1 MTPQLQATLK
11 RLPDR
16 PGVYL
21 LKNERGD
28 VLYVGKAQSLR
39 GRVRSYWQ
47 KQAPPR
53 ALGDVHRIREV
64 IDRVADVE
72 YTLTDSVSEAL
83 LLEANLIK
91 RFRPRFNVR
100 LKDDKSY
107 PYIKI
112 TLADDFPRIER
123 TRKLVNDGSR
133 YFGPYASASSVD
145 ESMNLVRRLFP
156 FRTCTIDIRDGQRA
170 LQRPCLLYHIKRCQG
185 PCIEA
190 ISKADYRADIEQV
203 ELFLEGR
210 QEVVVRALRREMA
223 AAADQTEY
231 ERAANLR
238 DKIRAIERT
247 MESQKM
253 AAFARTELD
262 LFGMA
267 RQDGQAATQLF
278 AIRNG
283 KMIGRD
289 VYLVDAT
296 RETADEEVLGSFLAQ
311 YYARASSIPR
321 EVYVPFLPPDAADIE
336 AFLTDKRG
344 SHVRLH
350 VPQRGERREL
360 MALAARNAGE
370 TLAREQARWLADQGK
385 TLAALE
391 QLAEALNLAGP
402 PMRIECYDISNFQGA
417 ESVGSMVVFEEGKP
431 RSGEYRRFRI
441 KGVQG
446 PNDFASHQEVL
457 RRRFR
462 LTKTGDEGSDEERRW
477 AMPDIVIV
485 DGGKGQV
492 SAAKEVLDELGL
504 HDLPLA
510 GLAKEREELF
520 LPGRSDPIL
529 LPPTSSALYLVQRL
543 RDEAHRFAITYHR
556 DLRAKRSVRS
566 AFDDLPGRGA
576 EAQARA
582 AQGVRIGEAGPRRAG
597 GTDRSR
603 SRDLARPRRA
613 DQGHARGV
621 DAGSGGPGG
630 FRVTSRFVRRAG
642 PILIILI
649 GLAALFI
656 DFFPNAAIPGGDPDA
671 GGWRELQTKLGL
683 DLEGGLRVEYLAQEI
698 DGVKP
703 DAGALGVIRD
713 IVEDRVNT
721 TGVSEP
727 VVQTQGA
734 DRIVVELPGVTNPD
748 AIRRL
753 VGQTGRL
760 DFVPLGSTQMTEGQ
774 AIDLEHLPAAV
785 PRERGVERVDRP
797 GPDGRVDRQLPA
809 QGHRREAVRRLHARP
824 HRRVLRDRPRRQG
837 RVGAA
842 DQLVDPRRSG
852 PDRGRR
858 PRRVPGQ

>member
-1 MTPQLQATLK
+1 MTPELAATLK

-21 LKNERGD
+21 LKDARGD

-39 GRVRSYWQ
+39 DRVRSYWQ
-47 KQAPPR
+47 KQTPV
-53 ALGDVHRIREV
+53 GEIHRIRSV
-64 IDRVADVE
+64 IDRVVDLEVTE
-72 YTLTDSVSEAL
+72 VDSVSEAL

-91 RFRPRFNVR
+91 RYKPRFNVR

-107 PYIKI
+107 PYIKV

-156 FRTCTIDIRDGQRA
+156 FRTCTIDIQEGQRA
-170 LQRPCLLYHIKRCQG
+170 LQRPCLLFHIKRCQG

-190 ISKADYRADIEQV
+190 IDKAAYRADIAQV

-210 QEVVVRALRREMA
+210 QETLVKALHGEMA
-223 AAADQTEY
+223 AAAERTEY
-231 ERAANLR
+231 ERAAVLR

-262 LFGMA
+262 LVGMA
-267 RQDGQAATQLF
+267 RHDNQAAMNLF
-278 AIRNG
+278 VIRDG

-289 VYLVDAT
+289 VYLLDAA
-296 RETADEEVLGSFLAQ
+296 REATDEEVMTSFLEQ
-311 YYARASSIPR
+311 YYVRATSIPR
-321 EVYVPFLPPDAADIE
+321 EVYVPSAIDDSSALE
-336 AFLTDKRG
+336 AFLAGRRAG
-344 SHVRLH
+344 PVHLR
-350 VPQRGERREL
+350 VPQRGEKRQL
-360 MALAARNAGE
+360 MDLATRNAAE
-370 TLAREQARWLADQGK
+370 HLAREGARWLADQGK

-391 QLAEALNLAGP
+391 QLAEALGLPGP
-402 PMRIECYDISNFQGA
+402 PVRIECYDISNFQGA
-417 ESVGSMVVFEEGKP
+417 ESVGSMVVFEDGRP

-441 KGVQG
+441 RTVEG

-566 AFDDLPGRGA
+566 AFDDLPG
-576 EAQARA
+576 
-582 AQGVRIGEAGPRRAG
+582 VGPKRK
-597 GTDRSR
+597 
-603 SRDLARPRRA
+603 
-613 DQGHARGV
+613 
-621 DAGSGGPGG
+621 
-630 FRVTSRFVRRAG
+630 
-642 PILIILI
+642 
-649 GLAALFI
+649 
-656 DFFPNAAIPGGDPDA
+656 
-671 GGWRELQTKLGL
+671 RELLKVFGSAK
-683 DLEGGLRVEYLAQEI
+683 RVREA
-698 DGVKP
+698 P
-703 DAGALGVIRD
+703 
-713 IVEDRVNT
+713 VE
-721 TGVSEP
+721 
-727 VVQTQGA
+727 Q
-734 DRIVVELPGVTNPD
+734 I
-748 AIRRL
+748 
-753 VGQTGRL
+753 
-760 DFVPLGSTQMTEGQ
+760 
-774 AIDLEHLPAAV
+774 AAV
-785 PRERGVERVDRP
+785 PGI
-797 GPDGRVDRQLPA
+797 GRSLA
-809 QGHRREAVRRLHARP
+809 EKIKTHLEA
-824 HRRVLRDRPRRQG
+824 
-837 RVGAA
+837 
-842 DQLVDPRRSG
+842 
-852 PDRGRR
+852 
-858 PRRVPGQ
+858 